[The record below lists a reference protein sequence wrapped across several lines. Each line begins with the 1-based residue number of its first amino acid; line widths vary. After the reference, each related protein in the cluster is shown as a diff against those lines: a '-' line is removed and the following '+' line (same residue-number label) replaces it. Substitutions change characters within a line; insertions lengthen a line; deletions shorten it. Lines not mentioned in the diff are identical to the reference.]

1 MSAAALL
8 DDSLITTRITTMND
22 SMDVSGVSVLDMRD
36 GTVLCRSTMLKAD
49 HFPGCQSKRLSPQI
63 PGAPNFR
70 SVPNLPIYGVGAPTL
85 GGARNVLSQIRD
97 MHGKSTNVL
106 WHNMREEP
114 VLYVHGRPYVVRE
127 ASKPFANVEYRGIAA
142 SRLEAMERQ
151 LRRDVLA
158 EAARYGGRIMVTEE
172 TDDMQ
177 VVSVWRDVDASV
189 VFTPLEMYEHHLAA
203 EFQVDYL
210 RVPLTDEKAPTA
222 AACDI
227 LVDRLA
233 SSWREGGGIAVVF
246 NCQMGRG
253 RTTTGMAIATIVLA
267 SATPSLLPS
276 PEPPIAASP
285 SSLSASPP
293 DGSVQVGTDVLNG
306 MYPVVRSLVRALE
319 HGHHAKDLLDRVL
332 DECGKFQNLR
342 DAIQTMRDDLQN
354 EHDDRRKSENLS
366 RCADYLE
373 RYAVLLL
380 FSSYVLA
387 ECGERQQSIPATASP
402 PPSFTDWWK
411 SRPELQSV
419 LNRLLRRDP
428 LAALLLHKGPSAPLS
443 KTSTQE
449 AMDVVAERKGGVLG
463 QFTIIKEDHFP
474 NCQYTELEPRFYPQA
489 PNFRQADTKP
499 VYGVAIPTAQGVRDV
514 LAAAGC
520 YCGDGA
526 HPCNWHNLRE
536 EAVVYLKG
544 SPYVLREAHRPYH
557 NIEEYEGIDAQRLE
571 GMEERLRLDILAEA
585 RGYGGRLLVS
595 RESVDG
601 SLYDTWLELDDADI
615 QTPKH
620 VFDQLVAKGVPV
632 TYARVPMTDGQ
643 PPKLRDLDQVT
654 DNVRRSV
661 NESGVFPALVFSCQL
676 GRGRTTTGMIVG
688 CLLHNRLSAALGDGG
703 GGGGRSESLTKSHS
717 LLEDAATSSP
727 RPSTEDG
734 DFSFDA
740 TIGAGMRRNAS
751 RDSLASS
758 LTSDD
763 DYLLGGGS
771 ACSSPDMFT
780 HKSRRAWNRRNRWYP
795 LEMGFYAPVRWL
807 CQVLD
812 SGEVVKAGVD
822 AVTDLCGALL
832 NVRTAPLFESGLV
845 RAVQGPHAKMSSGY
859 TTNEESAM
867 PQDEE
872 EYRRDRIRRTS
883 NLQRGA
889 QLLQRYYLLV
899 AYAWWLECR
908 MDMPEESPHAI
919 EAIGDGGERHLPG
932 EKSFE
937 DWMSTRPEV
946 LAMRNSIF
954 SNPALALAP
963 PVPVS
968 EQVRGLEGLLDGEE
982 ARPEGIDAW
991 AGPAEGDA
999 SLPSVP
1005 PREQVSVLRS
1015 RKGSVLGRRT
1025 ILKLYHFPGV
1035 EQQGVASSGDLPP
1048 LIGVPNA
1055 CVIPA
1060 TMGRR
1065 TRIVAAA
1072 VPTREGMS
1080 NLVRVLETRRTG
1092 AAIVLADL
1100 REDAVVYLNGNPYV
1114 LRDLD
1119 RPQSELGYAGM
1130 SPDSLV
1136 KLETRLMDD
1145 VLTEA
1150 RTRQDRILVHAEAP
1164 SALGKGGLLKGPA
1177 GIGANASDSTHIMGA
1192 STPGHEVRAYYATL
1206 QNAETPEAFFSSF
1219 GATGVALQYQRVPLS
1234 RARRP
1239 AVADVDRIHEAVRS
1253 GMGAEAS
1260 AEDRTVLFVSHTGL
1274 GTSVRFACIAAVL
1287 ALSSS
1292 TELMASDPAD
1302 GAASEDDAELPAIRT
1317 VARALPHGSACLRAV
1332 NRVMSELAPLIGD
1345 LRQDIAECQRTA
1357 KAGGWP
1363 KTPSRKAA
1371 EAAALGLNYIKRVF
1385 HLVTFA
1391 SFLCES
1397 SLKADAGALRYSEWF
1412 AKRDELSTFEAN
1424 FSIL

>member
-1 MSAAALL
+1 MVAADIDMVGSLPRECPPRQQEGKERGVGVGRKRQSRFLGKKGIGWDGGVPDFFSRFGNRVVAFVGVVLTSLLPLIPNHQCFIAMSAAALL

-474 NCQYTELEPRFYPQA
+474 NCQYTELEPRFYPQ
-489 PNFRQADTKP
+489 
-499 VYGVAIPTAQGVRDV
+499 VRI
-514 LAAAGC
+514 C
-520 YCGDGA
+520 
-526 HPCNWHNLRE
+526 
-536 EAVVYLKG
+536 
-544 SPYVLREAHRPYH
+544 
-557 NIEEYEGIDAQRLE
+557 
-571 GMEERLRLDILAEA
+571 IL
-585 RGYGGRLLVS
+585 
-595 RESVDG
+595 
-601 SLYDTWLELDDADI
+601 
-615 QTPKH
+615 
-620 VFDQLVAKGVPV
+620 
-632 TYARVPMTDGQ
+632 
-643 PPKLRDLDQVT
+643 
-654 DNVRRSV
+654 NVMAS
-661 NESGVFPALVFSCQL
+661 
-676 GRGRTTTGMIVG
+676 
-688 CLLHNRLSAALGDGG
+688 
-703 GGGGRSESLTKSHS
+703 
-717 LLEDAATSSP
+717 
-727 RPSTEDG
+727 
-734 DFSFDA
+734 
-740 TIGAGMRRNAS
+740 AS
-751 RDSLASS
+751 R
-758 LTSDD
+758 
-763 DYLLGGGS
+763 
-771 ACSSPDMFT
+771 
-780 HKSRRAWNRRNRWYP
+780 
-795 LEMGFYAPVRWL
+795 
-807 CQVLD
+807 
-812 SGEVVKAGVD
+812 
-822 AVTDLCGALL
+822 
-832 NVRTAPLFESGLV
+832 
-845 RAVQGPHAKMSSGY
+845 
-859 TTNEESAM
+859 
-867 PQDEE
+867 
-872 EYRRDRIRRTS
+872 
-883 NLQRGA
+883 
-889 QLLQRYYLLV
+889 
-899 AYAWWLECR
+899 
-908 MDMPEESPHAI
+908 
-919 EAIGDGGERHLPG
+919 
-932 EKSFE
+932 
-937 DWMSTRPEV
+937 
-946 LAMRNSIF
+946 
-954 SNPALALAP
+954 
-963 PVPVS
+963 
-968 EQVRGLEGLLDGEE
+968 
-982 ARPEGIDAW
+982 
-991 AGPAEGDA
+991 
-999 SLPSVP
+999 
-1005 PREQVSVLRS
+1005 
-1015 RKGSVLGRRT
+1015 
-1025 ILKLYHFPGV
+1025 
-1035 EQQGVASSGDLPP
+1035 
-1048 LIGVPNA
+1048 
-1055 CVIPA
+1055 
-1060 TMGRR
+1060 
-1065 TRIVAAA
+1065 
-1072 VPTREGMS
+1072 
-1080 NLVRVLETRRTG
+1080 
-1092 AAIVLADL
+1092 
-1100 REDAVVYLNGNPYV
+1100 
-1114 LRDLD
+1114 
-1119 RPQSELGYAGM
+1119 QSE
-1130 SPDSLV
+1130 
-1136 KLETRLMDD
+1136 
-1145 VLTEA
+1145 
-1150 RTRQDRILVHAEAP
+1150 
-1164 SALGKGGLLKGPA
+1164 
-1177 GIGANASDSTHIMGA
+1177 
-1192 STPGHEVRAYYATL
+1192 
-1206 QNAETPEAFFSSF
+1206 
-1219 GATGVALQYQRVPLS
+1219 
-1234 RARRP
+1234 
-1239 AVADVDRIHEAVRS
+1239 
-1253 GMGAEAS
+1253 
-1260 AEDRTVLFVSHTGL
+1260 
-1274 GTSVRFACIAAVL
+1274 
-1287 ALSSS
+1287 
-1292 TELMASDPAD
+1292 
-1302 GAASEDDAELPAIRT
+1302 
-1317 VARALPHGSACLRAV
+1317 
-1332 NRVMSELAPLIGD
+1332 
-1345 LRQDIAECQRTA
+1345 
-1357 KAGGWP
+1357 
-1363 KTPSRKAA
+1363 
-1371 EAAALGLNYIKRVF
+1371 
-1385 HLVTFA
+1385 
-1391 SFLCES
+1391 
-1397 SLKADAGALRYSEWF
+1397 
-1412 AKRDELSTFEAN
+1412 RD
-1424 FSIL
+1424 